1 MKRFT
6 TKQLAY
12 LNIQIHEVK
21 AQLKKKYLKEL
32 GKNKNF
38 DLAYSK
44 RLIFLIGNF
53 DKKVIKT
60 NISYSD
66 FIDDYLCLNYR

>member
-21 AQLKKKYLKEL
+21 AQLKKMFIKEL
-32 GKNKNF
+32 EKNKNF

-44 RLIFLIGNF
+44 NLIFLIGNF
-53 DKKVIKT
+53 DKKVIDT
-60 NISYSD
+60 HIPYSN
-66 FIDDYLCLNYR
+66 FINGYLS